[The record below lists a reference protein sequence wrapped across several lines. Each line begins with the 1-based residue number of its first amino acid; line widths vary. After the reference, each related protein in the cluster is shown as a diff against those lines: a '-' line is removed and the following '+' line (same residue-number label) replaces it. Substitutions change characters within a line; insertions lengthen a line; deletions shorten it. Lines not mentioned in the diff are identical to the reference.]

1 MKKLDI
7 VFLGTL
13 VTFFLFMTL
22 AYTTSNGCTRLET
35 VESKSVTQMVDP
47 VQQNILFR

>member
-22 AYTTSNGCTRLET
+22 VYSTTNGCTRLKT
-35 VESKSVTQMVDP
+35 IESKSVIQMVDP
-47 VQQNILFR
+47 VQQNISC

>member
-22 AYTTSNGCTRLET
+22 AYTTSNGCIQLET
-35 VESKSVTQMVDP
+35 VESKAVIQMVDP
-47 VQQNILFR
+47 VQQHISVR